1 MRLLNTLGVVGLIAC
16 SGDKSEPAANSAPIF
31 TSIEITPSEGIT
43 TSTELLC
50 VATATDDD
58 NDALQLNYQWTD
70 ADGTVLSETD
80 SLTLS
85 PENTAPTAEITCT
98 ATVSDGEVSVTR
110 YTRSESEKWIRWT
123 PVKEG
128 NGSFNGCWELRKEGN
143 KTHVH
148 FENEG
153 YLELPLPRLTKRLVK
168 PFVEKQ
174 FQTLLDEYIANLQR
188 TFDSFET

>member
-1 MRLLNTLGVVGLIAC
+1 MAVRIPISVARDFVTTRSIQGVYEILADVPTSVSHFPQVDQLVPLGD
-16 SGDKSEPAANSAPIF
+16 DKYRWEM
-31 TSIEITPSEGIT
+31 ERM
-43 TSTELLC
+43 
-50 VATATDDD
+50 
-58 NDALQLNYQWTD
+58 
-70 ADGTVLSETD
+70 GTQNHYFQVRY
-80 SLTLS
+80 
-85 PENTAPTAEITCT
+85 
-98 ATVSDGEVSVTR
+98 VTR

-123 PVKEG
+123 PIKEG
-128 NGSFNGCWELRKEGN
+128 NGSFNGCWELRKQGN